1 TFSNLLKNKN
11 ELKKAVL
18 DSWDS
23 AISKK

>member
-1 TFSNLLKNKN
+1 LLKNKN

>member
-1 TFSNLLKNKN
+1 NLLKNKN

>member
-1 TFSNLLKNKN
+1 NKN

>member
-1 TFSNLLKNKN
+1 LKNKN